1 MERKEEYV
9 VGYLGGSIT
18 EGAGASCDA
27 ATYRSRVT
35 AWLQDTNPQLKVKE
49 INAGIGGTGSSL
61 GVCRMDHD
69 LLWANPDLVF
79 VEFAVNDD
87 SVEETLCL
95 RSVEGIVRKLLA
107 HNPEVHI
114 VFLYTITK
122 SYIDRF
128 YQKGALPDAV
138 KLHQRVAEYYGIPS
152 INVGLALYEY
162 LEKTGAAV
170 TEYLPDTVHPNDQGY
185 ELYAKTIQQVFPS
198 LRFLIQKPSA
208 PLTPGAYEQACL
220 LPAEGLAQG
229 PWKVG
234 DGDMMGRF
242 ESFIA
247 CDTAGA
253 ELIVPFTGTLI
264 GIYWTIEQD
273 SGVIEYSIDGGP
285 VQRQSAWDRYALSFN
300 RACST
305 VLDTHLEEGPHQLQ
319 IRIAGEK
326 DAQSNGRWIR
336 IGAFLACP

>member
-1 MERKEEYV
+1 
-9 VGYLGGSIT
+9 
-18 EGAGASCDA
+18 
-27 ATYRSRVT
+27 
-35 AWLQDTNPQLKVKE
+35 
-49 INAGIGGTGSSL
+49 
-61 GVCRMDHD
+61 
-69 LLWANPDLVF
+69 
-79 VEFAVNDD
+79 
-87 SVEETLCL
+87 
-95 RSVEGIVRKLLA
+95 
-107 HNPEVHI
+107 
-114 VFLYTITK
+114 
-122 SYIDRF
+122 
-128 YQKGALPDAV
+128 
-138 KLHQRVAEYYGIPS
+138 
-152 INVGLALYEY
+152 
-162 LEKTGAAV
+162 
-170 TEYLPDTVHPNDQGY
+170 
-185 ELYAKTIQQVFPS
+185 
-198 LRFLIQKPSA
+198 
-208 PLTPGAYEQACL
+208 
-220 LPAEGLAQG
+220 
-229 PWKVG
+229 
-234 DGDMMGRF
+234 MMGRF